1 MNAPRVHIPIY
12 KNYSYKTR
20 SQKINPILE
29 YLHITQKAVLI
40 IVDIPPRGR
49 IAGEL
54 IPSFVPLLFEKSDLK
69 RKEKEKGRGRE
80 NSTTQVLN
88 NS

>member
-1 MNAPRVHIPIY
+1 MNAPRVHIPISKKY
-12 KNYSYKTR
+12 NYKTR
-20 SQKINPILE
+20 SQKINPIPE
-29 YLHITQKAVLI
+29 YLHITQKAVLM

-69 RKEKEKGRGRE
+69 RKENKKEGARNTAQHK
-80 NSTTQVLN
+80 S
-88 NS
+88 